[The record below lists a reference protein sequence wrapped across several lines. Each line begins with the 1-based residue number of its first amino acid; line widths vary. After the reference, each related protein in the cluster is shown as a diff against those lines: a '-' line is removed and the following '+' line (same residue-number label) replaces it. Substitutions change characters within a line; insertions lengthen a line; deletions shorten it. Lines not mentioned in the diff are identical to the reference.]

1 MYLFWFHSRNLLA
14 TAEEGISQERASLS
28 CVCLFI
34 AIIFLFEHLE
44 VLNEVLIEREMPFA
58 TLKIRNVLPISLN
71 SMIATIICM
80 LLGTDVSELLFKHH
94 WNQQQN
100 CRSLN

>member
-1 MYLFWFHSRNLLA
+1 MFWFCSRNLLA

-44 VLNEVLIEREMPFA
+44 VLNEVPIERETPFV
-58 TLKIRNVLPISLN
+58 TLKIRNVLHISLN
-71 SMIATIICM
+71 LMTATIICV
-80 LLGTDVSELLFKHH
+80 LLGTDVSEHLFKHW
-94 WNQQQN
+94 WN
-100 CRSLN
+100 